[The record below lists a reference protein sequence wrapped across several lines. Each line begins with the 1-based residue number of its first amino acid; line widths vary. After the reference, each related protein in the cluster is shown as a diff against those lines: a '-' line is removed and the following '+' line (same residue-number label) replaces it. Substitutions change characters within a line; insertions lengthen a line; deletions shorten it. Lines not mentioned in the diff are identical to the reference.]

1 MRTITYM
8 FDFLPADRE
17 RVAFRHK
24 LLTACE
30 VVRERDFKLVA
41 LQTFDVSMTGMMV
54 ESLREVSIGDE
65 VIVTFRPPQSARYV
79 DAQAIVTRVIG
90 GNRRGDVGTAVGLT
104 FTELDQP
111 SFVTL
116 RTALRRLP
124 ALASQRRSRIDYAA
138 MMRVISML

>member
-1 MRTITYM
+1 M

-17 RVAFRHK
+17 RVAFRHR
-24 LLTACE
+24 LHVPCE

-54 ESLREVSIGDE
+54 ETLRDVAIGDE
-65 VIVTFRPPQSARYV
+65 VILSFRPPQGIRYV
-79 DAQAIVTRVIG
+79 DAEAIVTRVVA

-104 FTELDQP
+104 FTDMDP
-111 SFVTL
+111 ASFVTL

-124 ALASQRRSRIDYAA
+124 PLAAVRRPRLDYAA
-138 MMRVISML
+138 MIRVIATM